1 MPLAETEEI
10 PLFPLNVV
18 LFPGGPL
25 PLRIFEPRYVDM
37 VNRCMRDVAPFGVVA
52 IRDGGAEAGESAA
65 KTFADI
71 GTSARIVDFDLLEDG
86 LLGISCRGE
95 RRFRVLG
102 HHRANDGLNVGRIA
116 WLDPAPA
123 DIELASLP
131 EEHAHLRDLLQRVWP
146 EIVEA
151 YAGIEPRF
159 EDAGWVGARLAE
171 ILPLQNSDKQ
181 FLLELSDPLQRLA
194 RISPL
199 LRRSNA

>member
-37 VNRCMRDVAPFGVVA
+37 VKRCMRDGAPFGVVA
-52 IRDGGAEAGESAA
+52 IDDGGAEAGETAA
-65 KTFADI
+65 KTFAAI
-71 GTSARIVDFDLLEDG
+71 GTSARIVDFDLLDDG
-86 LLGISCRGE
+86 LLGITCRGE

-102 HHRANDGLNVGRIA
+102 HRRESDGLNVGRIA
-116 WLDPAPA
+116 WLDAAPPGT
-123 DIELASLP
+123 ELATLP

-171 ILPLQNSDKQ
+171 ILPLQTADKQ

-194 RISPL
+194 RLSPL
-199 LRRSNA
+199 LRRSDA

>member
-1 MPLAETEEI
+1 
-10 PLFPLNVV
+10 
-18 LFPGGPL
+18 
-25 PLRIFEPRYVDM
+25 M
-37 VNRCMRDVAPFGVVA
+37 VKRCMRDGAPFGVVA

>member
-37 VNRCMRDVAPFGVVA
+37 VKRCMRDGAPFGVVA
-52 IRDGGAEAGESAA
+52 IDDGSAEAGETAA
-65 KTFADI
+65 KTFAAI
-71 GTSARIVDFDLLEDG
+71 GTSARIVDFDLLDDG
-86 LLGISCRGE
+86 LLGITCRGE

-171 ILPLQNSDKQ
+171 ILPLQTADKQ
-181 FLLELSDPLQRLA
+181 FLLELSDPLHRLA
-194 RISPL
+194 RLSPL
-199 LRRSNA
+199 LRRSDA